1 MSEQIAAE
9 TSAISG
15 RVKRVMYAASA
26 VLVIAAVLGVWQ
38 VIEYVDAQ
46 KQRDIEAWYE
56 RSGIV
61 AHSRAAAVDDWVEQQ
76 YDVLRGLAQNQ
87 SLQLYMTELVYAE
100 EGEEFDIEPA
110 EKTYLRNLVTV
121 IAERAGFAEDARG
134 ADVPANV
141 SRTGV
146 AGIALTDVLGKPLV
160 RTAGM
165 PPPSPKLRQAMA
177 VAAGGGRGLYD
188 LHLGATNEPTIG
200 MAVPIYAVQDET
212 EVIGVV
218 VGLKLVG
225 EDLFSRLDQPGET
238 LESAET
244 YLVREVEDTVEFLS
258 PLADGSAIL
267 TRSPLSMAKT
277 DLASAFVIQ
286 SPGAAA
292 IRTNYDGIEVLVTGR
307 KLARAPWYLVRTVPT
322 ADALTE
328 IQTRSAWT
336 ITIFIAIIGGIVA
349 AMVIVWFYSTSV
361 REAEA
366 AEKYR
371 VSAQLFTNVTEFLR
385 VVTDNLPN
393 PIFAVDG
400 SGRYTFA
407 NMAAAKDVGMHPRDM
422 MGKMLSGVM
431 GAVRA
436 RLYQRINDRVIDGQ
450 EQEDDIQRIEGE
462 SEGETR
468 ILRSMHLPIPATAL
482 RPAGALVLLDDLTEI
497 SAERDRRE
505 RVLRQLV
512 QTLMA
517 VVDRRDPYSANHSA
531 RAAEVSR
538 AIAEEMGLAQV
549 SVDTVDIAA
558 SLINLGKVLVPRE
571 LLTKTDDLTEEERDM
586 LRQSVQ
592 SSADLL
598 EGVEFDGPV
607 VATIRQAQERWAGD
621 GPQGVAG
628 EDIEISARIL
638 AVANT
643 FVGMVS
649 ARAYRDPLTFER
661 ACSILQENTGSAFDR
676 RPVSALVNIL
686 DNRGGNERWA
696 PYSAMPE
703 ADA

>member
-9 TSAISG
+9 TSAIGG
-15 RVKRVMYAASA
+15 RVKRVMYAAGA
-26 VLVIAAVLGVWQ
+26 ALLIAAVLGIWQ
-38 VIEYVDAQ
+38 VIEYAGAQ

-61 AHSRAAAVDDWVEQQ
+61 ADSRAAAVDAWVEQQ

-100 EGEEFDIEPA
+100 EGEEVDIEPA
-110 EKTYLRNLVTV
+110 EQTYLRNLVTV

-146 AGIALTDVLGKPLV
+146 AGIALTDVLGNPLV

-165 PPPSPKLRQAMA
+165 PPPSPELRQAMA

-200 MAVPIYAVQDET
+200 MVVPIYAVQDET

-225 EDLFSRLDQPGET
+225 EDLFSRLEQPGET
-238 LESAET
+238 IASAET
-244 YLVREVEDTVEFLS
+244 YLVREVGDTVEFLS

-267 TRSPLSMAKT
+267 SRRPLSMTTAN
-277 DLASAFVIQ
+277 LASAFVVR

-292 IRTNYDGIEVLVTGR
+292 IKKNYDGVEVLVTGR

-322 ADALTE
+322 AAALTE

-336 ITIFIAIIGGIVA
+336 ITIFIAIIGGLVA

-407 NMAAAKDVGMHPRDM
+407 NMAASRDVGMHPRDM
-422 MGKMLSGVM
+422 MGKMLSAVM
-431 GAVRA
+431 GTARA

-450 EQEDDIQRIEGE
+450 QQEDDIQRIDGD
-462 SEGETR
+462 SEGEMR
-468 ILRSMHLPIPATAL
+468 VLRSMHLPIPATAL

-497 SAERDRRE
+497 TAERDRRE

-538 AIAEEMGLAQV
+538 AIAEEMELEQV
-549 SVDTVDIAA
+549 SVETVDIAA
-558 SLINLGKVLVPRE
+558 SL
-571 LLTKTDDLTEEERDM
+571 
-586 LRQSVQ
+586 
-592 SSADLL
+592 
-598 EGVEFDGPV
+598 
-607 VATIRQAQERWAGD
+607 
-621 GPQGVAG
+621 
-628 EDIEISARIL
+628 
-638 AVANT
+638 
-643 FVGMVS
+643 
-649 ARAYRDPLTFER
+649 ARALAYTSRWPCYLEPGDWSGASRSPGRR
-661 ACSILQENTGSAFDR
+661 AAISIS
-676 RPVSALVNIL
+676 
-686 DNRGGNERWA
+686 
-696 PYSAMPE
+696 
-703 ADA
+703 